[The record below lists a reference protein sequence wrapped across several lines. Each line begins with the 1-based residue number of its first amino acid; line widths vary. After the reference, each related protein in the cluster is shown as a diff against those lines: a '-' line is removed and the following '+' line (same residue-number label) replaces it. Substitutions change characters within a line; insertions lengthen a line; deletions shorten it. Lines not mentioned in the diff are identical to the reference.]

1 MWHMVSTAWGRC
13 GTGEFPS
20 CCVMFILPRSD
31 GDFPDNDDGAEGT
44 KDIFSVANIETADI
58 S

>member
-1 MWHMVSTAWGRC
+1 MVSTAWGRC

-44 KDIFSVANIETADI
+44 KDIFTVANIETADI